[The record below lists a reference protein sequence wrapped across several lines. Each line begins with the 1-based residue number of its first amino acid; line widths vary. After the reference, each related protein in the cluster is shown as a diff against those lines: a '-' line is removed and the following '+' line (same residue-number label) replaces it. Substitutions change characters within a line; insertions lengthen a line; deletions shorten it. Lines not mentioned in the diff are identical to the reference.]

1 MNILACKEVMETLS
15 PTESVEEELCNSL
28 GIVTD
33 DDGALVTSSRAVR
46 GTAIDTFWD
55 DEPNGII

>member
-1 MNILACKEVMETLS
+1 METLS

-28 GIVTD
+28 GMVTD

-55 DEPNGII
+55 DEPDGII